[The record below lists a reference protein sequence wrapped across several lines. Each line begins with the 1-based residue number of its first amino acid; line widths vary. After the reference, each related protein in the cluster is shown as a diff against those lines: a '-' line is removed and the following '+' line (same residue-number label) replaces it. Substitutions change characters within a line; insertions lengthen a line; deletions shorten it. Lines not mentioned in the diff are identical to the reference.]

1 MLQAACE
8 YMCGFAYL
16 FATHHAACKQLAA
29 IKPSCLH
36 RSVCILPLAVAF
48 FVHLFHA
55 IYTPAAIKN
64 NASTNTSLI

>member
-1 MLQAACE
+1 MLQAAGE

>member
-1 MLQAACE
+1 MLQAAGESLHTCLLHI
-8 YMCGFAYL
+8 MRPVNR
-16 FATHHAACKQLAA
+16 QIA

-48 FVHLFHA
+48 FVHLFRA
-55 IYTPAAIKN
+55 IYMPTAIKN

>member
-1 MLQAACE
+1 MLQAACN
-8 YMCGFAYL
+8 
-16 FATHHAACKQLAA
+16 ACESLHTCLLHIMRPVNRQVA

-48 FVHLFHA
+48 FVNLFHA